1 MVEISVF
8 VTNLGKYNEGKLIGE
23 WVDLPVSNSELEEV
37 LERIGIDDEYEEYF
51 ITDYEAPFKI
61 DEYDNLDELN
71 DLAERIDALRDADAF
86 VAALQAYDIDEAI
99 ERVEK
104 GDYISY
110 AGCCNMGDVAFV
122 YLTQFGCVDFPEW
135 IRPYFDFD
143 AYGRDMEIDSTF
155 CSYNDNY
162 YEFLD

>member
-104 GDYISY
+104 GDYIAY
-110 AGCCNMGDVAFV
+110 AGCRNMGDVAYE
-122 YLTQFGCVDFPEW
+122 YLTEFGCVDFPEW